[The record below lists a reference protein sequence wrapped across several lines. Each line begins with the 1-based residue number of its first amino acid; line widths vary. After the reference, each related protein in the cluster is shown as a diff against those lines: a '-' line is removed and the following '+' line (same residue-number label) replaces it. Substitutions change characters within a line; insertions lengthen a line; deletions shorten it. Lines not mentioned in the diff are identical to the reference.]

1 MAELRQRAEPLS
13 GMVLGAFGT
22 RVRVTFLRGRA
33 QGQAAADDPA
43 AGVYAAIR
51 TSWSRCLL
59 STDSGEGEPGGAVPP
74 VATHRYMARLRLLDP
89 AAQPAYEASDGQGRS
104 AYVLADDAAEFAQQ
118 LTTQIVVRAIGNRRG
133 VPLLLHAGAVAAPS
147 GDVHVLAAPSGTG
160 KTTAMLRLCSSPG
173 RWGYVTDETVA
184 IEEDGTVVPF
194 PKPLSV
200 IETPHRPKA
209 QRSPEDL
216 GLLPPPPGPLRV
228 ASISLL
234 RRVPLRKSASR
245 TPWMR
250 PRPCGCWFPRARAWP
265 PCPGDW
271 CAWPACAT
279 GWAASGS
286 SNTAKPSRSAPSSP
300 SWAEIRGRPSPPHG
314 AGAPDAAGGGDA
326 RFRTPSARRRTLT
339 PRGRPGKAVRRPD
352 GGAWQRMTPWSST
365 TASRPPCW
373 PGSGWASSLGS
384 VPPRGKPARHRR
396 ASRRWP
402 RRCRRS
408 SVRTPRPDSW
418 PNRPSTGWLPR
429 G

>member
-245 TPWMR
+245 TPLDAAQALRLLVPQSSGLAAMPRGLVRLAGLCDRVGGVGIIEYGEAEQIGPLLAELGRDPGTAESAAWRWR
-250 PRPCGCWFPRARAWP
+250 PG
-265 PCPGDW
+265 GD
-271 CAWPACAT
+271 
-279 GWAASGS
+279 
-286 SNTAKPSRSAPSSP
+286 
-300 SWAEIRGRPSPPHG
+300 RGRRCD
-314 AGAPDAAGGGDA
+314 APMAA
-326 RFRTPSARRRTLT
+326 R
-339 PRGRPGKAVRRPD
+339 
-352 GGAWQRMTPWSST
+352 
-365 TASRPPCW
+365 
-373 PGSGWASSLGS
+373 GSG
-384 VPPRGKPARHRR
+384 
-396 ASRRWP
+396 
-402 RRCRRS
+402 
-408 SVRTPRPDSW
+408 
-418 PNRPSTGWLPR
+418 
-429 G
+429 